1 MGNFELTFEGRNCLS
16 PQKDAMCSSA
26 YLNEINLFTLVCQSW
41 ILSHKMFAGVIFF
54 FFFGG
59 GGGEGGVSLLYVFPI
74 TKGAPNDRMF
84 PDTLEM
90 SGGFLYTLKTLFG

>member
-54 FFFGG
+54 FGG
-59 GGGEGGVSLLYVFPI
+59 GGKGGYLYYTSFPLQ
-74 TKGAPNDRMF
+74 KGHLTTECFQIR
-84 PDTLEM
+84 
-90 SGGFLYTLKTLFG
+90 